1 MKIYFELEENERWIS
16 PIRVAEALIKH
27 SAERELTDI
36 EKIFCKQEK
45 ISVNTFD
52 CDDLMQIA
60 EYLKVYC
67 KYNREDGVK
76 NV

>member
-1 MKIYFELEENERWIS
+1 MKIHFELEENECWIS
-16 PIRVAEALIKH
+16 PIRVAEALIEC

-60 EYLKVYC
+60 EYLQVYC
-67 KYNREDGVK
+67 KYNREGGAE
-76 NV
+76 NE